1 MRPILLAAICALT
14 AVSAHSQTQTSP
26 PVITPCTLNVAQ
38 APVIRGVKLGMK
50 IAEVLAL
57 FPGSAEKDEI
67 KSKIVNVDGYPNFGV
82 TEIFINPQDYST
94 RDRFAGVSSFYFVF
108 LDGRVVQNQVGYQ
121 SPPTWQ
127 RVDDFV
133 AKLSDSF
140 KLQPVTNWQTDK
152 NRPGAKIL
160 KCDGFQLEARVSNG
174 GGGAGLTVSTS
185 VPPYE
190 KRQERWK
197 AFDEKARREFK
208 P

>member
-1 MRPILLAAICALT
+1 MKLIFLIAIGALT
-14 AVSAHSQTQTSP
+14 AVSTYGQTQSAP
-26 PVITPCTLNVAQ
+26 PVISPCTLKVAQ
-38 APVIRGVKLGMK
+38 APAVRGVKLGMK
-50 IAEVLAL
+50 IEEVLAL
-57 FPGSAEKDEI
+57 FPGSSEKDEI

-82 TEIFINPQDYST
+82 TEISIFPQDYST
-94 RDRFAGVSSFYFVF
+94 RDRFAGISGFYFVF
-108 LDGRVVQNQVGYQ
+108 LDGRIAQNQVGYQ

-140 KLQPVTNWQTDK
+140 KLQPVTNWETDK

-160 KCDGFQLEARVSNG
+160 KCDGFQLEARVSGN
-174 GGGAGLTVSTS
+174 GAGLTVSTS
-185 VPPYE
+185 VLPYE